1 MRSRRGRERAWMRSV
16 VSSVTCALAVVVLAA
31 TTVEGRIARYE
42 VNKDDRSLILMR
54 EPFGFERGGTMEI
67 ALREPRVYLPEHAPP
82 LDKTRLGFVITEA
95 RDEGALDAALEDG
108 AAAALER
115 FFLEPRSSNAPANP

>member
-42 VNKDDRSLILMR
+42 VNKDDRSLI
-54 EPFGFERGGTMEI
+54 
-67 ALREPRVYLPEHAPP
+67 
-82 LDKTRLGFVITEA
+82 
-95 RDEGALDAALEDG
+95 
-108 AAAALER
+108 
-115 FFLEPRSSNAPANP
+115 

>member
-16 VSSVTCALAVVVLAA
+16 VSSVTCALVVVVLAA

-95 RDEGALDAALEDG
+95 RDEGALGQAVG
-108 AAAALER
+108 G
-115 FFLEPRSSNAPANP
+115 